1 MSIIDTEAIT
11 DLGLVPVALAPEE
24 QEDLTT
30 EEVVPAKKKRRTG
43 SELIEHNLSV
53 AREKLAKLEGKLA
66 TARSATGYEST
77 RAARDAAVKVADERV
92 KAQSAQVMKL
102 RKDFDEAQI
111 MEQIA
116 REQALAKAAK
126 AALDAEDKAARS
138 EACLVTIVECKLAQD
153 KRFDGKKEKNDKI
166 WPEAHANYL
175 RAIADDDLPE
185 SDNMSLEAMQAKYAQ
200 ELQHFRRY
208 AKDVQRY
215 KQSGAPADDV
225 EKIPKRCVTGPEP
238 RQLALSFFALCAPN
252 LQLPHAYHTVP
263 FL

>member
-92 KAQSAQVMKL
+92 KAQ
-102 RKDFDEAQI
+102 
-111 MEQIA
+111 
-116 REQALAKAAK
+116 
-126 AALDAEDKAARS
+126 
-138 EACLVTIVECKLAQD
+138 
-153 KRFDGKKEKNDKI
+153 
-166 WPEAHANYL
+166 
-175 RAIADDDLPE
+175 
-185 SDNMSLEAMQAKYAQ
+185 
-200 ELQHFRRY
+200 
-208 AKDVQRY
+208 
-215 KQSGAPADDV
+215 
-225 EKIPKRCVTGPEP
+225 
-238 RQLALSFFALCAPN
+238 
-252 LQLPHAYHTVP
+252 
-263 FL
+263 